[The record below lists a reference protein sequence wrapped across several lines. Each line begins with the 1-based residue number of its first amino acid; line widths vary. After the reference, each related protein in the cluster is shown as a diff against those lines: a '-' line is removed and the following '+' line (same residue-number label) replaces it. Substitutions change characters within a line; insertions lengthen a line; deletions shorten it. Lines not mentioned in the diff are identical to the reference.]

1 MADTDWRD
9 ALTNEDKDAFRK
21 AVDPHTDTLLAAAR
35 RDLFYYRRKGKIG
48 EQDLVPADV
57 VGEAIVQA
65 WDRRDRLPEQMSLR
79 GWLLAVT
86 HRAARGLV
94 ARQHALDTDKIASLH
109 APVPTEGDPSDS
121 AQQWFYE
128 WYQPDSVVT
137 WEEITPGAVPTDLSE
152 PVDGSQLD
160 ELEDETAR
168 GALLLHQEF
177 DMPAD
182 EVAFAV
188 GISLNELAERIQGAR
203 VTLRER
209 MNAEGVDVEG
219 TALPY
224 GAPDQA
230 G

>member
-1 MADTDWRD
+1 MADSDWRT
-9 ALTNEDKDAFRK
+9 ALASNDKDAFRE
-21 AVDPHTDTLLAAAR
+21 AVSPHTDTLLAAAR

-48 EQDLVPADV
+48 EQDLVPEDV

-65 WDRRDRLPEQMSLR
+65 WDRRDRLPERMSLR

-94 ARQHALDTDKIASLH
+94 ARQHTLDTNKVISLD

-121 AQQWFYE
+121 NQQWFYE

-137 WEEITPGAVPTDLSE
+137 WEEIPPGAVPTDLTD
-152 PVDGSQLD
+152 PLD
-160 ELEDETAR
+160 ERFYDLIDDEEAR

-182 EVAFAV
+182 EVAFAM
-188 GISLNELAERIQGAR
+188 GTSLNELAERIQGAR

-209 MNAEGVDVEG
+209 MNSEGVDLEG